1 LKSRILGISKQG
13 DAILNDIRMHQPNLT
28 IQRAVNVLGEIL
40 AEEGQ
45 QLANYLQPAADRAM
59 SEYASKIITQEDYG

>member
-1 LKSRILGISKQG
+1 
-13 DAILNDIRMHQPNLT
+13 MHQPNLT

-59 SEYASKIITQEDYG
+59 SEYASKMITREDYG